1 MNYISFTIHTLNLK
15 KIKRYILINYINMYI
30 FKYIAFTF
38 HVSFILSTIFLWI
51 WYIEIIFLQ
60 LLVIL
65 SWIFNKNQCLITQI
79 EDYYF
84 NQTLIEFLTNRNIIG
99 SSRYIVPWYHR
110 LNVYLIFIIPYFF
123 NCTS

>member
-1 MNYISFTIHTLNLK
+1 
-15 KIKRYILINYINMYI
+15 MYI
-30 FKYIAFTF
+30 FKYLAFTF

-51 WYIEIIFLQ
+51 WYIEIIFLK

-65 SWIFNKNQCLITQI
+65 SWIFNNNQCLITQI

-110 LNVYLIFIIPYFF
+110 LNVYLIFIIAIIYHINNEIKAIGERLNGF
-123 NCTS
+123 T